1 MDKIIVYLDD
11 AEFARH
17 QLTPM
22 RNGMPGSTPQG
33 THWILVACPPR
44 MTRHIS
50 KWVNHSARQ
59 NWRTKWADKLFAQI
73 APELQAQGDV
83 VTKVLAQGPL
93 VELTQKLLTEQGMA
107 RILDAR
113 RPKFGQD
120 MQPVTANQPA
130 GGDARWTVPGA
141 IAGMGAA
148 LVLAAE

>member
-11 AEFARH
+11 AEFAQH

-22 RNGMPGSTPQG
+22 KNGASGTQQG
-33 THWILVACPPR
+33 THWILVACAPR

-50 KWVNHSARQ
+50 KWVNHTARQ
-59 NWRTKWADKLFAQI
+59 NWRNKWADKLFAQVT
-73 APELQAQGDV
+73 PELQARGDT
-83 VTKVLAQGPL
+83 VTAVLAHGPL
-93 VELTQKLLTEQGMA
+93 VELTQELLKQHGVA
-107 RILDAR
+107 RVLDAR

-120 MQPVTANQPA
+120 MQPVTADQPA
-130 GGDARWTVPGA
+130 SSEARWTVPGA

>member
-1 MDKIIVYLDD
+1 MEKIIVYLDD

-17 QLTPM
+17 QLMPM
-22 RNGMPGSTPQG
+22 KNGASGSQQG

-59 NWRTKWADKLFAQI
+59 NWRNKWAEKLFALI
-73 APELQAQGDV
+73 TPELQAQGDK
-83 VTKVLAQGPL
+83 VTTVLANGPL
-93 VELTQKLLTEQGMA
+93 VEQTQELLKQQGVA
-107 RILDAR
+107 RVLDAR

-120 MQPVTANQPA
+120 LPPVTADQPA
-130 GGDARWTVPGA
+130 SSEARWTVPGA
-141 IAGMGAA
+141 IVGMGAA

>member
-17 QLTPM
+17 QLAPM
-22 RNGMPGSTPQG
+22 KNSATGARQG

-50 KWVNHSARQ
+50 KWVNHTARQ
-59 NWRTKWADKLFAQI
+59 NWRNKWADKLFTQI
-73 APELQAQGDV
+73 TPVLQAQGDT
-83 VTKVLAQGPL
+83 VTPVLAHGPL
-93 VELTQKLLTEQGMA
+93 IELTQELLMQHGVA
-107 RILDAR
+107 RVLDAR

-120 MQPVTANQPA
+120 MQPVTADQPA
-130 GGDARWTVPGA
+130 SSEARWTVPGA
-141 IAGMGAA
+141 IAGLGAA

>member
-11 AEFARH
+11 AEFAEH

-22 RNGMPGSTPQG
+22 RNGVPGTRG
-33 THWILVACPPR
+33 ATHWILVACPPR

-59 NWRTKWADKLFAQI
+59 NWRNKWADKLFARI
-73 APELQAQGDV
+73 TPKLEAQGDK
-83 VTKVLAQGPL
+83 VTTVLAQGPL
-93 VELTQKLLTEQGMA
+93 VELTQQLLTQQGAA
-107 RILDAR
+107 RVMDAR

-120 MQPVTANQPA
+120 MHPVTADQPA
-130 GGDARWTVPGA
+130 SSEARWSVPGA